1 VAAALAL
8 TAGAAAA
15 FLVPGAARWLEYD
28 RGAIAGGEVW
38 RLVTGHFA
46 HWSAEHLAWDVI
58 AFVALGVL
66 CERLSRARFLAC
78 AAGAAVTV
86 SLALWWA
93 MPGLDR
99 YRGLSGLDSA
109 LFVLLAVSL
118 LRQGDPR
125 QGLAGAWA
133 LVAFLGKVVWEGAT
147 GGALFVHDPGLTAV
161 PLAHLAGALVGFAVG
176 VPRLRPALVAGH
188 ATATALT
195 VLIGASAA
203 TADTLPAADPRAIL
217 SEAARVTA
225 GVADD
230 GEKAELY
237 RRIAT
242 AQTAAGDRANASR
255 TFELAVQTAV
265 GLRTRTVQYATGHLA
280 SIARAQAGAGD
291 VVSARTTFGHAI
303 DVARAAPDPRD
314 RATTLSRIASEQA
327 KVGQFDDTATT
338 ATAIGD
344 PFERAS
350 ALLDIAMGRIREG
363 DAEGALRTASTI
375 EDPYRHASALAA
387 VAIGQAET
395 GDRAGA
401 ATTIARALEVAT
413 GVQDRDR
420 RTEALGAIARAQTV
434 AGDLPGAFGTIGR
447 IPDGFHTLGTVG
459 VLAELAVAQWRAG
472 DDGAASA
479 TLPRARALAMK
490 LPKSRFKGLSPRAI
504 ALADVAL
511 AAARM
516 GDVTRARDILREV
529 PGAGEAVQ
537 ASLEVAEVRARAG
550 DRAGAS
556 MGYDQA
562 LTVAMRLP
570 ASPGREAMTAEIALA
585 RARAGYGSWD
595 EALVAARSIG
605 HAHLRGLAM
614 TALARALTERGDVPA
629 ALGVAAEFP
638 NDRDR
643 VLVLSALAPVQ
654 ARQGDVP
661 GALATLAR
669 IADDSWRGSAA
680 NEVAAAQARAGQ
692 AAEALHW
699 ASRETSPLVKSQ
711 ALLGVAEGIL
721 AARDVAK

>member
-1 VAAALAL
+1 
-8 TAGAAAA
+8 
-15 FLVPGAARWLEYD
+15 
-28 RGAIAGGEVW
+28 
-38 RLVTGHFA
+38 
-46 HWSAEHLAWDVI
+46 
-58 AFVALGVL
+58 
-66 CERLSRARFLAC
+66 
-78 AAGAAVTV
+78 
-86 SLALWWA
+86 
-93 MPGLDR
+93 
-99 YRGLSGLDSA
+99 
-109 LFVLLAVSL
+109 
-118 LRQGDPR
+118 
-125 QGLAGAWA
+125 
-133 LVAFLGKVVWEGAT
+133 
-147 GGALFVHDPGLTAV
+147 
-161 PLAHLAGALVGFAVG
+161 
-176 VPRLRPALVAGH
+176 
-188 ATATALT
+188 
-195 VLIGASAA
+195 
-203 TADTLPAADPRAIL
+203 
-217 SEAARVTA
+217 
-225 GVADD
+225 
-230 GEKAELY
+230 
-237 RRIAT
+237 
-242 AQTAAGDRANASR
+242 
-255 TFELAVQTAV
+255 
-265 GLRTRTVQYATGHLA
+265 
-280 SIARAQAGAGD
+280 
-291 VVSARTTFGHAI
+291 
-303 DVARAAPDPRD
+303 
-314 RATTLSRIASEQA
+314 
-327 KVGQFDDTATT
+327 
-338 ATAIGD
+338 
-344 PFERAS
+344 
-350 ALLDIAMGRIREG
+350 
-363 DAEGALRTASTI
+363 
-375 EDPYRHASALAA
+375 
-387 VAIGQAET
+387 
-395 GDRAGA
+395 
-401 ATTIARALEVAT
+401 
-413 GVQDRDR
+413 
-420 RTEALGAIARAQTV
+420 
-434 AGDLPGAFGTIGR
+434 
-447 IPDGFHTLGTVG
+447 
-459 VLAELAVAQWRAG
+459 
-472 DDGAASA
+472 
-479 TLPRARALAMK
+479 MK